1 MMMEEWKYDDG
12 GQQQQQE
19 SGQLAGYSQREEDEV
34 EMQKTDDVAKQK

>member
-1 MMMEEWKYDDG
+1 MMMEEWKCDDG
-12 GQQQQQE
+12 GQQQQE